1 VVWGDTRSVPPN
13 KDRLGDLLANG
24 ITGKRSRGP
33 RTSLRGGARRLPK
46 GPPVQPAKKTSSM
59 KTRICRSISSATANH
74 PATLLKVYLY
84 GNPNRVQLERE
95 TQHNIELMW
104 LTGRF
109 DA

>member
-1 VVWGDTRSVPPN
+1 
-13 KDRLGDLLANG
+13 
-24 ITGKRSRGP
+24 
-33 RTSLRGGARRLPK
+33 
-46 GPPVQPAKKTSSM
+46 M

>member
-1 VVWGDTRSVPPN
+1 MCP
-13 KDRLGDLLANG
+13 
-24 ITGKRSRGP
+24 
-33 RTSLRGGARRLPK
+33 
-46 GPPVQPAKKTSSM
+46 
-59 KTRICRSISSATANH
+59 SISSAAAHH